1 MPVALNSVKINEMMQ
16 GSALSSWDERLS
28 RSTKS
33 NYNFLPVS
41 KEPLGGLVLASK
53 SGQDAC
59 LGCMLLSPRQSGQP
73 SASACFDNSLP
84 RVALSLPSD
93 LINNRS

>member
-1 MPVALNSVKINEMMQ
+1 MPMASNGVKINEVMQ

-28 RSTKS
+28 RSTKP
-33 NYNFLPVS
+33 NYNSLPVS
-41 KEPLGGLVLASK
+41 KEPLGGLVFASK

-59 LGCMLLSPRQSGQP
+59 LGCMLLSMAARA
-73 SASACFDNSLP
+73 ASACLDSSPP
-84 RVALSLPSD
+84 RPVLSLPSG